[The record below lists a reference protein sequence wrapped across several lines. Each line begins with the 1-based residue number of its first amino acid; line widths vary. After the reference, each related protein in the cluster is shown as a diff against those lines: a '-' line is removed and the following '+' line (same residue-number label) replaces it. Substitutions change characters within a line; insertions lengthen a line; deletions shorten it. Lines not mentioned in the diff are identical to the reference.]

1 MPETDTPTATGRV
14 VRDRRDGGLD
24 EVFLSPRVVDQRAF
38 EVFVGKLRDAAE
50 NVEERRASLGR
61 VADKVRELEGTLRS
75 IVEKANDPMDRATKV
90 LERLESTSQ
99 RVEAKARAL
108 EQRLLQMQDID
119 AVVTARIDKKLQ
131 ELDQRLD
138 ERFERFVAKLNTEI
152 DAREDALS
160 TTFRT
165 FEASATDMRE
175 QAEQAT
181 GDVLG
186 GMHAACGAAIEM
198 LGYDPSEQSP
208 QEATGGLSGIV
219 GEAQRLRDELSE
231 SLSQSGDA
239 RLAVAELARNAR
251 GQVTRCREEADE
263 LDRRVSQLRSLL
275 ADAIEHGGAL
285 AAELQHAESRVEQ
298 GHAEITERSASIEKM
313 TSELRDLLAAA
324 GEVQERC
331 VETLGTTLN
340 AADRADASVKS
351 LEPWAGVLL
360 RGETGED
367 SLPDSIKTIIEG
379 VRTEIRKDLADVA
392 SAMNVIAG
400 RFSGA
405 AAGDAP
411 AVPSTEEP
419 PIVTTKRRAKKK
431 AATRKKSASED

>member
-14 VRDRRDGGLD
+14 VRDRPDGGLD

-61 VADKVRELEGTLRS
+61 VADKVRELEGTLRA
-75 IVEKANDPMDRATKV
+75 IVEKANDPMERANKV
-90 LERLESTSQ
+90 LEELEATST
-99 RVEAKARAL
+99 RVEERAKAL
-108 EQRLLQMQDID
+108 EERLLQMQDID
-119 AVVTARIDKKLQ
+119 SVVTARIDKKLE
-131 ELDQRLD
+131 ELDKRLD
-138 ERFERFVAKLNTEI
+138 ERFERFVAKLNTEV

-160 TTFRT
+160 TTFQT
-165 FEASATDMRE
+165 FEASVADMRE

-181 GDVLG
+181 GDALG

-198 LGYDPSEQSP
+198 LGYDPSEQTP
-208 QEATGGLSGIV
+208 QDASGGLSAIV

-251 GQVTRCREEADE
+251 NQVTRCREEADQ
-263 LDRRVSQLRSLL
+263 LDARVSQLRSLL
-275 ADAIEHGGAL
+275 AEAVEHGGEL
-285 AAELQHAESRVEQ
+285 AAELANATSRVDQ
-298 GHAEITERSASIEKM
+298 SGAEIAQRSESVEKM
-313 TSELRDLLAAA
+313 TAELRDLLAAA

-331 VETLGTTLN
+331 VETLSTTLD

-360 RGETGED
+360 DGKTGED
-367 SLPDSIKTIIEG
+367 ALPDSIKAIIEG
-379 VRTEIRKDLADVA
+379 VRSEIRRDLADVA

-405 AAGDAP
+405 AAMNVPVPP
-411 AVPSTEEP
+411 AEDEP
-419 PIVTTKRRAKKK
+419 PIVTTKRRTRKK
-431 AATRKKSASED
+431 AATRKKAEGED